1 MGIPGYGLWVMG
13 NFGFNKKN
21 AFRKESILSIKCKAA
36 IF

>member
-1 MGIPGYGLWVMG
+1 MGYG